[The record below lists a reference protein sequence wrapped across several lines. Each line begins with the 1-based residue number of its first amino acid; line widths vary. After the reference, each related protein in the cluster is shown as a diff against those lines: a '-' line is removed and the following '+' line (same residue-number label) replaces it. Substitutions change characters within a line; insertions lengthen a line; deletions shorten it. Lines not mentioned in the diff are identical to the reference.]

1 MKDSAIILFNK
12 GKLTISSSQL
22 MYNWNLDLIND
33 KGEKVF
39 SQKLINDVF
48 YKVTLNLH
56 PGKYKIKIKTP
67 DNEIVKTIQC

>member
-22 MYNWNLDLIND
+22 MSNWNLDLIND

-48 YKVTLNLH
+48 YKVALNLL